1 MNKLV
6 CPKCGAS
13 NSCLRLLASV
23 DSKIYLDENGI
34 TGPLDMIGMNIETL
48 RENIVKDN
56 LQIHCNICGKNYPA
70 QFNDDGIVEIKK
82 EEE

>member
-23 DSKIYLDENGI
+23 DSKIYLDENGM
-34 TGPLDMIGMNIETL
+34 TGPLDTIGMNIETL
-48 RENIVKDN
+48 RENIIKDN
-56 LQIHCNICGKNYPA
+56 LQIHCNICGENYPA
-70 QFNDDGIVEIKK
+70 KFSDGIVEIKK

>member
-23 DSKIYLDENGI
+23 DSQIYLDENGA
-34 TGPLDMIGMNIETL
+34 TGPLDTIGMNIETL
-48 RENIVKDN
+48 REKIVKDN
-56 LQIHCNICGKNYPA
+56 LQVHCNICGENYPA
-70 QFNDDGIVEIKK
+70 EFNDGIVEIKK

>member
-1 MNKLV
+1 MNKLT

-23 DSKIYLDENGI
+23 DSKIYLDENGM
-34 TGPLDMIGMNIETL
+34 TGPLDMVGMNIETL
-48 RENIVKDN
+48 RENIIKDN
-56 LQIHCNICGKNYPA
+56 LKVHCNICGEIYPA
-70 QFNDDGIVEIKK
+70 QFNDDSIVEIKK

>member
-23 DSKIYLDENGI
+23 DSKIYLDKNGMI
-34 TGPLDMIGMNIETL
+34 GPLDTIGMNTETL
-48 RENIVKDN
+48 RENIFKDN
-56 LQIHCNICGKNYPA
+56 LQIHCNICDENYPA
-70 QFNDDGIVEIKK
+70 EFNDNIVKIKK

>member
-13 NSCLRLLASV
+13 SSCLRLLASV

-34 TGPLDMIGMNIETL
+34 TGPLDTVGIDIETL
-48 RENIVKDN
+48 RENIIKDN
-56 LQIHCNICGKNYPA
+56 LQIHCNICGENYLA

-82 EEE
+82 EEK